1 MSEENPSQSEI
12 EESINKLAKKM
23 EQKIIEDARLKVE
36 SGFAEEPTTEA
47 YWKAE
52 REKTL
57 AEADAAYICK
67 RNLPQDP
74 DLLSFVDLEEAK
86 VGECVN
92 ALFPPY
98 VVDASSFNPR
108 DAWVS
113 EMDKSLSQFPQVNAE
128 EWKDSWDG
136 KISLEKHLAQTKHMS
151 DMIDTQYQ
159 ENRHLIITNRV
170 LTILL
175 IFSTAF
181 GITAALAWLRCQ

>member
-1 MSEENPSQSEI
+1 MSE
-12 EESINKLAKKM
+12 
-23 EQKIIEDARLKVE
+23 
-36 SGFAEEPTTEA
+36 EEPTTEE
-47 YWKAE
+47 YWKE
-52 REKTL
+52 QREKTL

-67 RNLPQDP
+67 RSLPQDP
-74 DLLSFVDLEEAK
+74 DLLNFVDLDEVELK
-86 VGECVN
+86 ERVN
-92 ALFPPY
+92 ALFPPLQ
-98 VVDASSFNPR
+98 AR

-113 EMDKSLSQFPQVNAE
+113 EMGKTLSQFPQADAE
-128 EWKDSWDG
+128 GWKDSWDG

-159 ENRHLIITNRV
+159 ENKHLIITNRV

>member
-1 MSEENPSQSEI
+1 MSEEEPAT
-12 EESINKLAKKM
+12 EE
-23 EQKIIEDARLKVE
+23 
-36 SGFAEEPTTEA
+36 

-67 RNLPQDP
+67 RDLPSMDR
-74 DLLSFVDLEEAK
+74 DTWISEMKSSLGSLVDALEEDAEEWK
-86 VGECVN
+86 ERVN

-98 VVDASSFNPR
+98 VVDAPSFNPR

-151 DMIDTQYQ
+151 VMIDTQYQ